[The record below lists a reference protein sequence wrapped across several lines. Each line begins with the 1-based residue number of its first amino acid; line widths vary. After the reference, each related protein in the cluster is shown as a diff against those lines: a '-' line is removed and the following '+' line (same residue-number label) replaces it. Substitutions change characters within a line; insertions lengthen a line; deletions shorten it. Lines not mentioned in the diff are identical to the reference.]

1 MDQTTDQIEAHIET
15 TRENLG
21 ANLQELEHKVKSVTD
36 WRRQFRENP
45 MRMLGMA
52 FGGGI
57 LLAFLLGR
65 RTTR

>member
-45 MRMLGMA
+45 MRMLGVA

-65 RTTR
+65 RSTR

>member
-21 ANLQELEHKVKSVTD
+21 ANLQELEQEVKSVTD

-45 MRMLGMA
+45 MRMLGVA

-65 RTTR
+65 RSTR